1 VGEAGRVTHVPSRVP
16 DVPVDVGGGAGTSP
30 QPPAT
35 HDPLVPG
42 GPSAP
47 AGGAPYAPDML
58 PTEHGHK
65 SSRTPGSS
73 PQS

>member
-1 VGEAGRVTHVPSRVP
+1 MPNT
-16 DVPVDVGGGAGTSP
+16 PVDVGGGAGTSP
-30 QPPAT
+30 QPQTPAT

-42 GPSAP
+42 SSSAP
-47 AGGAPYAPDML
+47 AGGAPYAPEML